1 MKYQMALT
9 YFSAKCR
16 SPFSFEVVYAI
27 ENVYEVEYEQAV
39 HCIIFFYIFPSKPNV
54 IDLETLA
61 QGDFVSP

>member
-1 MKYQMALT
+1 MALT
-9 YFSAKCR
+9 YFSAKCPI
-16 SPFSFEVVYAI
+16 SFSFAVVYGI

-39 HCIIFFYIFPSKPNV
+39 HCIIIFFYIFPSKPNV